1 MKPVVETIKRKG
13 LRGLKKKLLRVN
25 RQKTLYFLFFI
36 FTLIFF
42 LLLLII
48 KGETWPI
55 PAPFFRPRKCV
66 KNAYIYIYIYHFS
79 KIYMDEPC
87 VKKTSV
93 SFNTT
98 VL

>member
-66 KNAYIYIYIYHFS
+66 KNAYIYIYI
-79 KIYMDEPC
+79 
-87 VKKTSV
+87 
-93 SFNTT
+93 SFLKN
-98 VL
+98 LYGRAMC